1 MEKHRTG
8 QWKGTTMATAQHP
21 APGRTAVHHNFDWLW
36 ISLSVI
42 LVALIAGAVAW
53 AIFRPAATVPPL
65 PAEVT
70 GFEYTQEATTGMV
83 VQPGVTGEYFGYSGE
98 LYSEIAATGSV
109 AGITLDPT
117 AMWGTEFSNP
127 GELYP
132 EVVAAQITDP
142 GEAASLFRSVDAAI
156 EASHLAELGGF
167 EFGHEVTP
175 GHVASPGVTGQY
187 FGYSGEMFADD

>member
-21 APGRTAVHHNFDWLW
+21 APGRTAVHHNFGWLW

-70 GFEYTQEATTGMV
+70 GFEYTQEATAGMA
-83 VQPGVTGEYFGYSGE
+83 VQPGVTGEYFGYS
-98 LYSEIAATGSV
+98 
-109 AGITLDPT
+109 
-117 AMWGTEFSNP
+117 

>member
-8 QWKGTTMATAQHP
+8 QRKGTTMATAQHP
-21 APGRTAVHHNFDWLW
+21 VPGRTAVHHNFDWLW
-36 ISLSVI
+36 ISLSVV
-42 LVALIAGAVAW
+42 LVALIAGTVAW

-98 LYSEIAATGSV
+98 LYA
-109 AGITLDPT
+109 
-117 AMWGTEFSNP
+117 
-127 GELYP
+127 

-142 GEAASLFRSVDAAI
+142 GEAASLIRSVDRAI
-156 EASHLAELGGF
+156 APSHLAMVGGF
-167 EFGHEVTP
+167 EFDHEVTP
-175 GHVASPGVTGQY
+175 GYVASPGVTGQY
-187 FGYSGEMFADD
+187 FGNSGELFPDN